1 MTVARHKLAWFRL
14 KCPYQH
20 ETSLYKDAYSRLST
34 ASLAD
39 MNRLDAE
46 FEAWCEDNHTLVTHH
61 YLNDEWVAVV
71 GSRSK
76 PSPQLNMK
84 AIQRHGHKYRVQKR
98 SRGQLRK
105 WIYETLKEAVAKRDT
120 VFG

>member
-1 MTVARHKLAWFRL
+1 MSIAKHKLAWFRL
-14 KCPYQH
+14 KCPYSVDSK
-20 ETSLYKDAYSRLST
+20 EYRAAYATLHGATYSDIEKLR
-34 ASLAD
+34 
-39 MNRLDAE
+39 AE

-84 AIQRHGHKYRVQKR
+84 AIQRHGHKWRVQKR
-98 SRGQLRK
+98 SRGHIRK
-105 WIYETLKEAVAKRDT
+105 WTYDTLKEAQKKRD
-120 VFG
+120 VLFG

>member
-20 ETSLYKDAYSRLST
+20 KTSLYKDAYSRLIT

-39 MNRLDAE
+39 MNRLNAE
-46 FEAWCEDNHTLVTHH
+46 FEAWFEDNQTLVTHH

-105 WIYETLKEAVAKRDT
+105 WTYDTLTEAIAKKNAI
-120 VFG
+120 FA

>member
-1 MTVARHKLAWFRL
+1 MS
-14 KCPYQH
+14 YQH
-20 ETSLYKDAYSRLST
+20 ETSPCKDAYSGLIT

-46 FEAWCEDNHTLVTHH
+46 FEAWCEDNQTLVTHH
-61 YLNDEWVAVV
+61 YLNNEWVAVV

-76 PSPQLNMK
+76 PSPALNMK
-84 AIQRHGHKYRVQKR
+84 AIQHHGHKYRVQKR

-105 WIYETLKEAVAKRDT
+105 WTYDTLKEAVAKRDAMLS
-120 VFG
+120 

>member
-1 MTVARHKLAWFRL
+1 MSIARHKLAWL
-14 KCPYQH
+14 KVACPYNY
-20 ETSLYKDAYSRLST
+20 ETSLYKDAYSRLIT

-39 MNRLDAE
+39 MNRLNAE
-46 FEAWCEDNHTLVTHH
+46 FQAWCEDNHTPVTHH
-61 YLNDEWVAVV
+61 YLNNEWVAVV

-98 SRGQLRK
+98 SRGHLRK
-105 WIYETLKEAVAKRDT
+105 WTFETLKEAVAKRDAI
-120 VFG
+120 FG